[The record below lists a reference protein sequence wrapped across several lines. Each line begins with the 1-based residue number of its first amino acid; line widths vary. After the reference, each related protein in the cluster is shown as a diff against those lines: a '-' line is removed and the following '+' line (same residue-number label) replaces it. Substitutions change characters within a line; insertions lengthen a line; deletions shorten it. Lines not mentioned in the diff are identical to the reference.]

1 MAIVAVT
8 CQFADAALVGVFSAD
23 PAVIAV
29 GSDYLRIISWG
40 FACSGIVFV
49 SSSVFQAL
57 GRTVPPLVTSF
68 LRNIAVFV
76 PVLWLAARP
85 GFDLKVIWYL
95 SVATV
100 VVHATANFLL
110 VQRQIRLQEARLVP

>member
-1 MAIVAVT
+1 M
-8 CQFADAALVGVFSAD
+8 
-23 PAVIAV
+23 
-29 GSDYLRIISWG
+29 
-40 FACSGIVFV
+40 FV
-49 SSSVFQAL
+49 SSSIFQAL

-68 LRNIAVFV
+68 LRNVAVFA

-100 VVHATANFLL
+100 VVHAAANFLL